1 MKTSIAITL
10 IIIAAIFSF
19 VIGYSI
25 GTHSDQATRSEE
37 ASKVSGGGLAVPR
50 TPENSTKTSAPAGG
64 YGSPSSSDS
73 GKNTDASPGYGSPA
87 PGYGK

>member
-25 GTHSDQATRSEE
+25 GTHSDQATRYEE